1 MSASVKMRAGRS
13 LARLESS
20 STKSLGFG
28 FGKEPELLKWQMDA
42 VMGSRSQL
50 LGLSVNGLPMC
61 STQYPSSKA
70 VVPAS
75 KIISLLFPA

>member
-20 STKSLGFG
+20 STKSLGLG

-42 VMGSRSQL
+42 VIGRAITA
-50 LGLSVNGLPMC
+50 LGLESER
-61 STQYPSSKA
+61 PSHVFDTVSFK
-70 VVPAS
+70 
-75 KIISLLFPA
+75 